1 MFSYKQNLK
10 KKTNI
15 IAFKNCTIICV
26 LLPSRDEYPIL
37 LVANK
42 VDLVHLR
49 KVTESEG
56 RAMADRLN
64 LPYMETSAKD
74 PPQNIDGA
82 FHEVDFILSAIV

>member
-1 MFSYKQNLK
+1 MFYS
-10 KKTNI
+10 I
-15 IAFKNCTIICV
+15 TIFIFHIF
-26 LLPSRDEYPIL
+26 RDEYPIL

-49 KVTESEG
+49 KISETEG

-82 FHEVDFILSAIV
+82 FHEVKIGIAINIIFEAA

>member
-1 MFSYKQNLK
+1 M
-10 KKTNI
+10 
-15 IAFKNCTIICV
+15 
-26 LLPSRDEYPIL
+26 
-37 LVANK
+37 ANK

-49 KVTESEG
+49 KISEKEG

-82 FHEVDFILSAIV
+82 FHEVSYETILYKYLIMSHYYFKNIIILKKSVIQILE

>member
-1 MFSYKQNLK
+1 MY
-10 KKTNI
+10 
-15 IAFKNCTIICV
+15 V
-26 LLPSRDEYPIL
+26 LLSSRDEYPIL

-82 FHEVDFILSAIV
+82 FHEVYFKQSAIV